1 MKLTIIASA
10 NDPNGKT
17 IQVIKNVEVMP
28 WEKIKE

>member
-28 WEKIKE
+28 WINV